1 MFTIQV
7 EQDTHANAVHAVGN
21 ALDEYYTEA
30 LARGFAVSQNE
41 APEDRGQLRR
51 SGFPPEQ
58 RGENTVAFGYTAPY
72 AAAQEFGTDPFTP
85 PIKPLLEW
93 GERVAGSEDFGAA
106 VWHKIREEGIDEKR
120 YMRDGAQ
127 ATQEWLD
134 AHEFGN
140 WLEDE
145 F

>member
-21 ALDEYYTEA
+21 ALDEYYIEA
-30 LARGFAVSQNE
+30 LARGYAVSQNN
-41 APEDRGQLRR
+41 APEDNGQLRR
-51 SGFPPEQ
+51 SGFAPEK
-58 RGENTVAFGYTAPY
+58 RGEDTVAFGYTAPY

-85 PIKPLLEW
+85 PIQPLLEW

-120 YMRDGAQ
+120 YMRDGAR
-127 ATQEWLD
+127 ATREWLD
-134 AHEFGN
+134 SHEFGN